1 MVLKI
6 DSITLKRSNKIL
18 FTNFSLNISKSQKLT
33 GDNGVGKSS
42 LLEQLRRS
50 KNL

>member
-1 MVLKI
+1 MMVLKI

-18 FTNFSLNISKSQKLT
+18 FENFSVNIDKSQIIILM

-42 LLEQLRRS
+42 LL
-50 KNL
+50 